1 MDERMEERRKAP
13 RMTEENEVTI
23 TVDSEENNLAHG
35 KIRDIFIDNCTKD
48 ISASGA
54 GIKTNIRLPIDA
66 LIELEFTSIGVR
78 EQIKTLGKVKWV
90 KVIIQDESYEAG
102 VEFCGVPGDAV
113 KKIEEYISWKL
124 KDKLSKKRLSPTDS
138 DDINTVEIK
147 EPAPTKS
154 SDVNTVETKETVP
167 IKNKQWKKTAI
178 IFLCTI
184 ILIAALLKTF
194 GYIPEFDRLLFPDTN
209 EKVTKN
215 VAHDS
220 IAKGSVTLPAP
231 RVAAPVPAAVSEATP
246 TPVTTPAPALAPA
259 PTPTPVPAPVPKAT
273 QKIKVIGN
281 SDSKKYHLPGMKYYN
296 AVKDYHRVEFDS
308 ESDAIKAGY
317 NKAPQ

>member
-1 MDERMEERRKAP
+1 MI
-13 RMTEENEVTI
+13 VT
-23 TVDSEENNLAHG
+23 
-35 KIRDIFIDNCTKD
+35 
-48 ISASGA
+48 
-54 GIKTNIRLPIDA
+54 
-66 LIELEFTSIGVR
+66 
-78 EQIKTLGKVKWV
+78 
-90 KVIIQDESYEAG
+90 
-102 VEFCGVPGDAV
+102 
-113 KKIEEYISWKL
+113 
-124 KDKLSKKRLSPTDS
+124 
-138 DDINTVEIK
+138 
-147 EPAPTKS
+147 
-154 SDVNTVETKETVP
+154 
-167 IKNKQWKKTAI
+167 
-178 IFLCTI
+178 
-184 ILIAALLKTF
+184 LLKIF

-220 IAKGSVTLPAP
+220 IAKGSVTLSALP
-231 RVAAPVPAAVSEATP
+231 VAAPVPAAVSEATP

-259 PTPTPVPAPVPKAT
+259 PTPVPAPVPEAT

>member
-1 MDERMEERRKAP
+1 MDEGMEERRKAP

-23 TVDSEENNLAHG
+23 TIDSEENNLAHG

-54 GIKTNIRLPIDA
+54 GIKTNIRLPVDA

-90 KVIIQDESYEAG
+90 KVIIEDESYEAG
-102 VEFCGVPGDAV
+102 VEFCGVPNDAI
-113 KKIEEYISWKL
+113 KKLEDYISWKL
-124 KDKLSKKRLSPTDS
+124 KDKLSKKRLSPIDS
-138 DDINTVEIK
+138 GDI
-147 EPAPTKS
+147 
-154 SDVNTVETKETVP
+154 NTVETKEQPPIKSSDINTVETKEPAP
-167 IKNKQWKKTAI
+167 IKNKQWIKIAV

-184 ILIAALLKTF
+184 ILIVTLLKIS

-231 RVAAPVPAAVSEATP
+231 PVAAPVPNVTP
-246 TPVTTPAPALAPA
+246 SPVPETTPSPIAAS
-259 PTPTPVPAPVPKAT
+259 APVPPPAPEAT

-308 ESDAIKAGY
+308 EADAIKAGY